1 MIFSG
6 GRAKRGEK
14 IRKDLSSSHRL
25 LMYKEPPLDNISL
38 EDFEE
43 FAIERLKGLLL
54 FAIVCVVCSIFLL
67 NSSISSLGLLISKT
81 LKVVRSAEWIR
92 LAINE

>member
-1 MIFSG
+1 
-6 GRAKRGEK
+6 
-14 IRKDLSSSHRL
+14 
-25 LMYKEPPLDNISL
+25 MYKEPPLDNISL